1 KVPVDRFDEAIN
13 LLAETD
19 EKILE
24 RKIGSEDV
32 TGDVVDTRSRMEAKK
47 QVRERYLDLLK
58 QAKNINEILQV
69 QTEIN
74 NIQVDIESAAGRVN
88 YLSHAAALST

>member
-1 KVPVDRFDEAIN
+1 MPVDRFDEAIN

-32 TGDVVDTRSRMEAKK
+32 TGE
-47 QVRERYLDLLK
+47 
-58 QAKNINEILQV
+58 
-69 QTEIN
+69 
-74 NIQVDIESAAGRVN
+74 AGRYSFAN
-88 YLSHAAALST
+88 GSKKASAGTGS